1 MSVAERVAPT
11 VADATATDG
20 AASSDQGAVSHEQPP
35 THENFAR
42 AVFVTLALVWAA
54 IIVALATWVF

>member
-1 MSVAERVAPT
+1 MSTSV
-11 VADATATDG
+11 G
-20 AASSDQGAVSHEQPP
+20 AGASDHRAVSHDQPP

-54 IIVALATWVF
+54 IIAGLAIWFF